1 MVEHTSTAKIAPGD
15 VKTDSSYMFDD
26 ARTLLPISNT
36 DEQIDPTV
44 NLAKAGHGHIACKH
58 LTIDD
63 YTTGN
68 SSAMQ
73 ETAPG

>member
-1 MVEHTSTAKIAPGD
+1 V
-15 VKTDSSYMFDD
+15 FDD